1 MPSRPSPFLALLTAL
16 AMAAGP
22 ARAARAQPAKAT
34 APASA
39 SFASLSAHAAKARE
53 AGQTEEAV
61 RLYRE
66 ALRAKPSWSEGR
78 WSLATLLYEKDRLAE
93 ALEQFQRLAAER
105 PRQPLVLALAG
116 LCEARLGRTGP
127 ALEHLLAAR
136 AIGIPSPEVRPVA
149 SFQAATLLLQ
159 AGDPDGAFE
168 ILREFARSADD
179 RPAVIEAFGLALL
192 RLRDA
197 PGQVPVEK
205 REMVL
210 LAGRAGYDLAL
221 ARRGE
226 LARMAL
232 EELVSR
238 YPTEP
243 NVHYAQGSWLLN
255 DDPAAAIEAF
265 RQELALSPKH
275 HVAMIQLAFAE
286 LKRGRPEEALPMAEQ
301 AVALAPETPAA
312 HLALA
317 QALLASGQTERGVQ
331 EAERAVRLAPE
342 NPRLRYALVQA
353 YQQAGRAE
361 DAARERREFLKLQP
375 GAGTAPAPDAAATS
389 RSPGGNSHP

>member
-1 MPSRPSPFLALLTAL
+1 MPSRPSPLPALLIAL
-16 AMAAGP
+16 AVAAGS
-22 ARAARAQPAKAT
+22 ARAAQ
-34 APASA
+34 APAA
-39 SFASLSAHAAKARE
+39 KPQAPAVSFASLSARAAKARE
-53 AGQTEEAV
+53 AGQADEAV

-66 ALRAKPSWSEGR
+66 ALKAKPSWSEGR
-78 WSLATLLYEKDRLAE
+78 WALATLLYEKDRFAE
-93 ALEQFQRLAAER
+93 SLEQFQRLAADR
-105 PRQPLVLALAG
+105 PRQPLVLAFEG
-116 LCEARLGRTGP
+116 LCEARLGRTAA

-136 AIGIPSPEVRPVA
+136 ALGIPSAEVRSVA

-159 AGDPDGAFE
+159 GGDPDGAFE
-168 ILREFARSADD
+168 ILREFAMNADD

-192 RLRDA
+192 RLRDE
-197 PGQVPVEK
+197 PGRVPAEK
-205 REMVL
+205 REMIL

-226 LARMAL
+226 VARMAL

-275 HVAMIQLAFAE
+275 HVAMIQVAFAE
-286 LKRGRPEEALPMAEQ
+286 LKRGRPEQALPMAEQ

-317 QALLASGQTERGVQ
+317 QALLASGQLERGVQ

-375 GAGTAPAPDAAATS
+375 AAGTTPAPETAATS
-389 RSPGGNSHP
+389 RPPAGNTHP